1 MGVKGLWRLLLPIG
15 RRISIETLE
24 GKILAIDASIWL
36 TQFVKAMRDPES
48 GSVRPAAHLLGF
60 FRRLCKLLFHGIRPV
75 LVFDGATPEIKLREL
90 ALRRKRREQFAAS
103 QNSTA
108 VELLAKRILQKQL
121 QQKKK
126 EEQEKNI
133 ITTKATNT
141 AAASSAFV
149 DNFQPEEEEDG
160 EDAEKDMG
168 DGKAGNDDSGET
180 AKKPAA
186 EQAVDYAVT
195 DIDLIQLQEE
205 EWLQNDQQP
214 EDHNFKADENNV
226 WDDEHADNAADESDD
241 DEGDDYD
248 DDDKTNTDAYNNK
261 SKKQKRKHHGYGD
274 YQGGLMDLNHIW
286 SLPPNERK
294 DAIEQAE
301 RQQRLQSRREFM
313 PVAGDMVQ
321 YSQVQVTNFLRS
333 AKLKQNIVKL
343 AKQSAINHTTEA
355 TIQFDVDEPEDN
367 DVDDNNNNSKA
378 KSNHRRTYEY
388 TNKRQKI
395 ITRPNET
402 EPRQVDI
409 IDEDDEEEEEWED
422 HGLITGSSKRSFDA
436 ISTSSSPVT
445 AKPKTSSAASSS
457 SDIVLEGTID
467 NDTRT
472 ATRKMKATV
481 SVANNTSDIVTIDDD
496 INDTDDVKNDAW
508 HSTPSEPTDIQ
519 AVKTQNDG
527 GILPT
532 ESSNDNQKETLVE
545 PEHMDTKNEYT
556 ESCRGSQEDASTNG
570 GMEVVMQGADAALK
584 PDVLGDETN
593 VDDEV
598 DWEDGASDELDI
610 SGMEQSAERQ
620 PQQPQIPQWLPLSW
634 EADGASAV
642 GAKVALAISSG
653 DEEEL
658 DDDDMDR
665 EEDAGDTTLRVA
677 SSSPNNTRNRS
688 IFASPKNGGASAI
701 KASNRESQTAAALLA
716 AQATAANLTNW
727 AGRAFRRAMEQHANE
742 TGTKF
747 IGGVT
752 TDLQVESEKHIV
764 VGTGQ
769 SEVSLQPSALVQ
781 AKVNAVSSRW
791 GSKLVVDLTEG
802 TAEAR
807 QSTASSRQ
815 DANLMDLL
823 EEQVDVLN
831 ERGKRQE
838 RDMDTVTDE
847 MKADV
852 VQLIQHFGIPYI
864 EAPAEAEA
872 QCVELERLGLV
883 DGVVTEDSDVF
894 VFGGKM
900 VYKNIFD
907 DQKYVE
913 IYRAQ
918 DAERD
923 LALGRNAFI
932 ALAMLL
938 GGDYT
943 EGVKGVGI
951 VNGMEIL
958 QEFDVSSDLRQ
969 GLTKFREWLHG
980 FGDENI
986 QQISTDFHLKH
997 RSARSRWTVPENF
1010 PADQVMTAYQSP
1022 VVDNSRNRFSW
1033 GVPDVENLC
1042 LFAQQNIGWTAEETK
1057 GYLRPVV
1064 KKLGETSRQTRI
1076 DSYFMKY
1083 EDDITFAK
1091 VRSKRLRDVFR
1102 GIQGSKSA

>member
-261 SKKQKRKHHGYGD
+261 SKKQKRKHHGYDD
-274 YQGGLMDLNHIW
+274 YQGRLMDLNHIW

-422 HGLITGSSKRSFDA
+422 HGLITGS
-436 ISTSSSPVT
+436 
-445 AKPKTSSAASSS
+445 AKPKTSSAESSS

-532 ESSNDNQKETLVE
+532 ESSNDNQKETQKMNTPNRAEEAKRMLLRMVE
-545 PEHMDTKNEYT
+545 WRW
-556 ESCRGSQEDASTNG
+556 SCR
-570 GMEVVMQGADAALK
+570 VRMQ
-584 PDVLGDETN
+584 
-593 VDDEV
+593 
-598 DWEDGASDELDI
+598 
-610 SGMEQSAERQ
+610 
-620 PQQPQIPQWLPLSW
+620 LS
-634 EADGASAV
+634 
-642 GAKVALAISSG
+642 
-653 DEEEL
+653 
-658 DDDDMDR
+658 
-665 EEDAGDTTLRVA
+665 
-677 SSSPNNTRNRS
+677 
-688 IFASPKNGGASAI
+688 
-701 KASNRESQTAAALLA
+701 SQTFLGTRLMSTTKLIGKTVL
-716 AQATAANLTNW
+716 QTNW
-727 AGRAFRRAMEQHANE
+727 
-742 TGTKF
+742 
-747 IGGVT
+747 I
-752 TDLQVESEKHIV
+752 SV
-764 VGTGQ
+764 VW
-769 SEVSLQPSALVQ
+769 SKALNV
-781 AKVNAVSSRW
+781 
-791 GSKLVVDLTEG
+791 
-802 TAEAR
+802 
-807 QSTASSRQ
+807 
-815 DANLMDLL
+815 
-823 EEQVDVLN
+823 
-831 ERGKRQE
+831 
-838 RDMDTVTDE
+838 
-847 MKADV
+847 
-852 VQLIQHFGIPYI
+852 
-864 EAPAEAEA
+864 
-872 QCVELERLGLV
+872 
-883 DGVVTEDSDVF
+883 
-894 VFGGKM
+894 
-900 VYKNIFD
+900 
-907 DQKYVE
+907 
-913 IYRAQ
+913 
-918 DAERD
+918 
-923 LALGRNAFI
+923 
-932 ALAMLL
+932 
-938 GGDYT
+938 
-943 EGVKGVGI
+943 
-951 VNGMEIL
+951 
-958 QEFDVSSDLRQ
+958 
-969 GLTKFREWLHG
+969 
-980 FGDENI
+980 
-986 QQISTDFHLKH
+986 
-997 RSARSRWTVPENF
+997 
-1010 PADQVMTAYQSP
+1010 
-1022 VVDNSRNRFSW
+1022 SRN
-1033 GVPDVENLC
+1033 NHKYL
-1042 LFAQQNIGWTAEETK
+1042 N
-1057 GYLRPVV
+1057 GYH
-1064 KKLGETSRQTRI
+1064 
-1076 DSYFMKY
+1076 
-1083 EDDITFAK
+1083 
-1091 VRSKRLRDVFR
+1091 
-1102 GIQGSKSA
+1102 